1 MEETENLN
9 PVMDIP
15 EDQTANDMSRAKWT
29 LEEDE
34 NLKSLVQSLG
44 PHNWKAIALLLPGRS
59 EQDCKHRFTTVLDP
73 NLVKGSWTKE
83 EDERLMEL
91 VTKFGDKK
99 WTRIAKYLKGRRGKQ
114 CRERWH
120 NHLDPSINKTSWTT
134 EEDVIICKAHNML
147 GNRWAKISRLL
158 PGRTD
163 NSIKNHWYSTLKRK
177 VETGALVLDDGDM
190 PCVEPSIQNNAN
202 KSPPVEE
209 NKVDTACVGLT
220 SGAMVD
226 ITEDLNETTPLPTK
240 MNLDDFCC
248 DVVLDSDPVTH
259 IPEQLT
265 TVRNSRD
272 PRQNHK
278 LKTRKQLKAD
288 FKNDTNESLP
298 PGSTSSHTM
307 QSQQKTFTKVVLQM
321 VAEDMLPLSIVEG
334 SGFRHF
340 MASIGPQYPRLSQR
354 MVTLKLYDKV
364 EKCLKPHLIKQL
376 RNCVTVSRGS
386 ADVHVTADIW
396 SSEYSEPI
404 LAVQLHFLDND
415 WNIHRPMVA
424 FRHLDRKN
432 LNVLVKRELEA
443 VLLSYS
449 LFHRN
454 IGYVIAHEAKNTIA
468 THDLFCDY
476 KIMHSAL
483 KNDPDED
490 ELLDFLD
497 DQGSIVDLS
506 EILLGQNVDCISTL
520 LHLVIKEALK
530 ASRSAEYVLSQ
541 VQDIV
546 AFFRRSTYWNEVL
559 VKECKLTLAN
569 PYNYNSY
576 AWNSTFTI
584 IRKLV
589 QEFSWGSVMAV
600 LTQARKEAN
609 ETTVS
614 PPVIHVKREQVMDLI
629 GLLEPFEEAIQ
640 VLQDD
645 GVTFSLVIPSLIG
658 LDKTLKDKSTNY
670 TQFCKAL
677 RSGLHDY
684 FQPLIMQKDV
694 ILATVLDPR
703 IKLQPFDDGK
713 EVAQGSTLVPPTK
726 YWACSILES
735 AMSETN
741 TWFPVEEGN
750 VALDYGGIPA
760 TGAASLGNIKCF
772 MQPAPKVMTVSELD
786 LYISEPLL
794 DGDASIQ
801 VFWREATR
809 FPQLRSVCHKLLAV
823 PASSGGFKRLFP
835 LAACIVR
842 ARRNRLPEHATERL
856 LLYREYLSLSGGK
869 NSTRL

>member
-1 MEETENLN
+1 LMCQHSIWCL
-9 PVMDIP
+9 
-15 EDQTANDMSRAKWT
+15 
-29 LEEDE
+29 
-34 NLKSLVQSLG
+34 
-44 PHNWKAIALLLPGRS
+44 
-59 EQDCKHRFTTVLDP
+59 
-73 NLVKGSWTKE
+73 
-83 EDERLMEL
+83 LMEL

-177 VETGALVLDDGDM
+177 VETVISSL
-190 PCVEPSIQNNAN
+190 
-202 KSPPVEE
+202 
-209 NKVDTACVGLT
+209 
-220 SGAMVD
+220 
-226 ITEDLNETTPLPTK
+226 
-240 MNLDDFCC
+240 
-248 DVVLDSDPVTH
+248 
-259 IPEQLT
+259 QLT

-741 TWFPVEEGN
+741 TWFPV
-750 VALDYGGIPA
+750 
-760 TGAASLGNIKCF
+760 
-772 MQPAPKVMTVSELD
+772 MTVSELD